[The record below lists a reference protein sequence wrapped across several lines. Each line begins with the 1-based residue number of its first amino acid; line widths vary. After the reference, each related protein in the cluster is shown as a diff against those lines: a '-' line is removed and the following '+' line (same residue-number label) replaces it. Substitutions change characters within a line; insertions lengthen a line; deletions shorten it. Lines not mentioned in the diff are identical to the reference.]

1 MPRAEIVCAEIVYGC
16 TWYSVLGDES
26 SGGEIWENISTPDRQ
41 PDCTHSGVL
50 QKKTFATKHDFL
62 HGNISN
68 SPCQHLSPVQ
78 GKLAHILQNRAK
90 IPDQKKR
97 AKPYFAKQ
105 NLLHRNGNKT

>member
-1 MPRAEIVCAEIVYGC
+1 MPRAEIVYVLYMVVLG
-16 TWYSVLGDES
+16 TWYFVFGAES
-26 SGGEIWENISTPDRQ
+26 SGGEIWENISTPARQ

-90 IPDQKKR
+90 IPAR
-97 AKPYFAKQ
+97 RKPYFAKHI
-105 NLLHRNGNKT
+105 LLHSYGNKT